1 MSDKAARSEVI
12 DFWRALAC
20 LAVLAYH
27 ARCNYFGA
35 DLHPWVASLNEIAE
49 HGYLGV
55 RVFFVIS
62 GYCLAGSIERCAHH
76 ATSQAIAFWKN
87 RLLRI
92 LPVYWVALAFAVLLT
107 LVALPFNGLPLSS
120 VLSSDPLLWLANLTL
135 VTEWVRAH
143 PILGVSWSLDYEI
156 GFYLLVGVALLAP
169 GAGTKS
175 RIVYYA
181 LITAVA
187 HIPGATEYCPI
198 LLYWPAFACG
208 LAVRLASN
216 ARLPLSLRCSLAAY
230 PMGLALL
237 SSGEA
242 LCPPIFALALLA
254 NLAFEKHL
262 PSPPRPLSRLGAAS
276 YSIYLIHLP
285 FAAVANLARRFI
297 PQESS
302 GYLFVWFGQIIVGI
316 VAGLLF
322 FALVERPC
330 ERLRARLFA

>member
-1 MSDKAARSEVI
+1 MSDKATRSGVI

-27 ARCNYFGA
+27 ARSNYFAA
-35 DLHPWVASLNEIAE
+35 DLHPWVTTVNGIAE

-76 ATSQAIAFWKN
+76 APCKAIAFCQN

-92 LPVYWVALAFAVLLT
+92 FPVYWAALAFAVLLA

-120 VLSSDPLLWLANLTL
+120 VLRSDPLLWLANLTL
-135 VTEWVRAH
+135 VTEWVQVH
-143 PILGVSWSLDYEI
+143 PILGVSWSLNYEI
-156 GFYLLVGVALLAP
+156 GFYLLVGAALLGNA
-169 GAGTKS
+169 GGTKS

-181 LITAVA
+181 LITVVA
-187 HIPGATEYCPI
+187 HIPGAAEYCPI
-198 LLYWPAFACG
+198 LWFWPAFACG
-208 LAVRLASN
+208 LAVRLASDIG
-216 ARLPLSLRCSLAAY
+216 LPLALRCSLAAY
-230 PMGLALL
+230 PIGLTLL
-237 SSGEA
+237 CSGDA

-254 NLAFEKHL
+254 NLAFEKYL
-262 PSPPRPLSRLGAAS
+262 PMPPRILSRLGEAS

-285 FAAVANLARRFI
+285 FAALANLTRRFI
-297 PQESS
+297 HQESS
-302 GYLFVWFGQIIVGI
+302 VYLFVWFGQIVVGI

-322 FALVERPC
+322 FALIERPC
-330 ERLRARLFA
+330 ERFRARLFA